1 MHLLQSSLVERERER
16 EAQQHMTAAGNVVF
30 AASANL
36 VQSVA
41 KILRDPPFESLKYD
55 VRSLHVA

>member
-1 MHLLQSSLVERERER
+1 
-16 EAQQHMTAAGNVVF
+16 MTAAGNVFF

-41 KILRDPPFESLKYD
+41 KILRDTQFDSLKYNPPAFRIILT
-55 VRSLHVA
+55 VSEACLRVEKLI